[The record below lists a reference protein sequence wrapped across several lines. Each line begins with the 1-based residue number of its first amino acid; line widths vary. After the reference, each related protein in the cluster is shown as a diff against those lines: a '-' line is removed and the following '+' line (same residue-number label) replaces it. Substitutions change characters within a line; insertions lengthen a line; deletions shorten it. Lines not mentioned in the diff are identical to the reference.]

1 MAKTG
6 FNTKFFFDKKAVIDA
21 VGKAKA
27 GVMGR
32 QGALVRTIMHRSL
45 NKKKKGHA
53 PPGQPPYKHQ
63 GNLAK
68 VEFAFDPKTNS
79 VVVGPAKL
87 GNGNAPEVQDK
98 GGTVKVSG
106 IVTRRGKFVPLYI
119 MSAQGRQAAI
129 ASGKVVTVSVH
140 VAARP
145 FSQPALE
152 KAKPYLAKEWK
163 GKVKK

>member
-1 MAKTG
+1 MAKSG
-6 FNTKFFFDKKAVIDA
+6 FNVKSYFDKAPVIAA

-27 GVMGR
+27 GVMAR
-32 QGALVRTIMHRSL
+32 QGALVRKIMRNSMR
-45 NKKKKGHA
+45 KRKGPA
-53 PPGQPPYKHQ
+53 PAGSPPNAHQ
-63 GNLAK
+63 GNLK
-68 VEFAFDPKTNS
+68 KIEFAFDSKTAS

-87 GNGNAPEVQDK
+87 GDGKAPEIQDK
-98 GGTVKVSG
+98 GGKVKVRG
-106 IVTRRGKFVPLYI
+106 IVNRRGQFVPLRI
-119 MSAQGRQAAI
+119 MSRKGRQGAV
-129 ASGKVVTVSVH
+129 ASGKIVMQERT